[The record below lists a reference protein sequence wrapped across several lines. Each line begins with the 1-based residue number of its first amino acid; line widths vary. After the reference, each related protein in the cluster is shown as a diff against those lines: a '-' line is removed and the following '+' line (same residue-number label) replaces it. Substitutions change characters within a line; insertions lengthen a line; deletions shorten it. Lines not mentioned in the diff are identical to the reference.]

1 MHVLHQDSLLCY
13 QALSGSL
20 FLWVFLKH
28 LHTVCGGLGFRFKR
42 DFLRPCRHSEGQT
55 GLKYKALS
63 HSGKRQN
70 FQAVGLEIKGL
81 HHILP
86 LPPLTFHT
94 PYKLRFSCPG
104 ILKPWT
110 PQEQRT
116 GENLLQSCCCEWS
129 TVGTRW
135 EPADKVLGYQYF
147 TNSGCWWGKSS
158 HKATPEISALIPG
171 SLWLHKE
178 IPQRAWS

>member
-63 HSGKRQN
+63 HSGKR
-70 FQAVGLEIKGL
+70 
-81 HHILP
+81 
-86 LPPLTFHT
+86 
-94 PYKLRFSCPG
+94 
-104 ILKPWT
+104 
-110 PQEQRT
+110 
-116 GENLLQSCCCEWS
+116 
-129 TVGTRW
+129 
-135 EPADKVLGYQYF
+135 
-147 TNSGCWWGKSS
+147 
-158 HKATPEISALIPG
+158 
-171 SLWLHKE
+171 
-178 IPQRAWS
+178 